1 MRNERKI
8 NPETMKN
15 RTKQFAC
22 KIIELC
28 RLLPKTREGRLIGD
42 QIFRSG
48 TSTASNYRAACRARS
63 KAEFISKMGIVEEEA
78 DETMFWLEIIE
89 DIQIFDK
96 NLTAALMKE
105 CNEIIAIVVSSINT
119 ARKRKKDDRRKII
132 D

>member
-8 NPETMKN
+8 NPEAMKN
-15 RTKQFAC
+15 RTKHFAR

-28 RLLPKTREGRLIGD
+28 RLLPNTREGRLIGD

-78 DETMFWLEIIE
+78 DETMFWLETIE
-89 DIQIFDK
+89 DIEIFDR
-96 NLTAALMKE
+96 NLTAPLMKE

-119 ARKRKKDDRRKII
+119 VRRRKKDDR
-132 D
+132 